1 MMENKCIIL
10 GRSTTLE
17 NGNNQTEVLVDAA
30 KKDGYLSENII
41 TIDYKDTPG
50 LNEEERKGINV
61 LKEQIEADQLI
72 GCVYCYEPSR
82 LGRNPKANEEIR
94 CFLQEHHVQLVFL
107 NPMLKVFNEDFT
119 ISETASVMFGMKL

>member
-17 NGNNQTEVLVDAA
+17 NGNSQTEVLVDAA

-72 GCVYCYEPSR
+72 GCV
-82 LGRNPKANEEIR
+82 
-94 CFLQEHHVQLVFL
+94 
-107 NPMLKVFNEDFT
+107 
-119 ISETASVMFGMKL
+119 